1 MLFTNGGL
9 LHGLLRSLW
18 HPQILFLYLMYHSH
32 RALPK
37 MQIWPCHFSQTI
49 FGFPLTPVM
58 CPNWSLQ
65 PHLSTLSSSPCK
77 LLWNAVCS
85 LTTSAFAPAVPFPE
99 RSHHIPSH
107 LTESS
112 PTFPDVLSFH
122 ITPSRKS
129 SLTASKER
137 ERYLWCVLP
146 QCLALTP
153 TLRLVIL
160 YQYCLYNFSAFSRL
174 WISCSLWH
182 SQCQVKY
189 LSS

>member
-1 MLFTNGGL
+1 MLIRGRMLFTNGGL

-99 RSHHIPSH
+99 RSHHTPSH

-112 PTFPDVLSFH
+112 PTFPDVLSNVGH
-122 ITPSRKS
+122 SLCPDLSRS
-129 SLTASKER
+129 P
-137 ERYLWCVLP
+137 RYTVQRKHRWGGVCIV
-146 QCLALTP
+146 
-153 TLRLVIL
+153 
-160 YQYCLYNFSAFSRL
+160 S
-174 WISCSLWH
+174 
-182 SQCQVKY
+182 
-189 LSS
+189 